1 MRGQM
6 RKLGNLSHGIR
17 GLQAKMRLLRDES
30 DRFLEETD
38 EVSESRNNLVAQYD
52 SIGADL
58 RDLMSEWEQGRAAL
72 AMTFA
77 RNGHSRC
84 VSAAELSHSVSPTL
98 SLEGSTVVGGSP
110 HDPYQPLNGKIL
122 HARSRSSTTT
132 DSSSEEVFEALVA
145 PRQRSTL
152 SREERLAKMKEDRV
166 RQVVVQ
172 EGRQA
177 NTHLLREL
185 ETVIK
190 LRPRGRT
197 TGRLE
202 SI

>member
-1 MRGQM
+1 M
-6 RKLGNLSHGIR
+6 RKLGNLSQGIR
-17 GLQAKMRLLRDES
+17 GLQAKLRLLRDES
-30 DRFLEETD
+30 DRFLEEAD
-38 EVSESRNNLVAQYD
+38 EASESRNSLVAQYD

-58 RDLMSEWEQGRAAL
+58 KDLTHEWEQGRVAL

-84 VSAAELSHSVSPTL
+84 VSTGGIFHSRSPTL

-110 HDPYQPLNGKIL
+110 RDAYQALHGRIL
-122 HARSRSSTTT
+122 HERSRSSTTT
-132 DSSSEEVFEALVA
+132 SSSGEEIFEAVA
-145 PRQRSTL
+145 VPRQRSTL
-152 SREERLAKMKEDRV
+152 TREERLAKMKEDRMK
-166 RQVVVQ
+166 QAFVQ
-172 EGRQA
+172 EGRQT

-197 TGRLE
+197 TGRVD
-202 SI
+202 SV

>member
-1 MRGQM
+1 M

-38 EVSESRNNLVAQYD
+38 EVSETRNNLVAQYD

-58 RDLMSEWEQGRAAL
+58 RDLMHEWEQGRAAL
-72 AMTFA
+72 AMAFA

-84 VSAAELSHSVSPTL
+84 ASAAEISHSVSPTL

-110 HDPYQPLNGKIL
+110 HDPYQALNGKL
-122 HARSRSSTTT
+122 MHTRSRSSTTT
-132 DSSSEEVFEALVA
+132 ESSGEEIFEALAA

-152 SREERLAKMKEDRV
+152 TRDERLAKMKEDRM

-197 TGRLE
+197 TGRLDN
-202 SI
+202 I

>member
-1 MRGQM
+1 M
-6 RKLGNLSHGIR
+6 RKLGNLSQGIR
-17 GLQAKMRLLRDES
+17 GLQAKLRLLRDES
-30 DRFLEETD
+30 DRFLEDTD
-38 EVSESRNNLVAQYD
+38 EASECRNNLVAQYD
-52 SIGADL
+52 SIGTDL
-58 RDLMSEWEQGRAAL
+58 RDLMHEWEQGRAAL
-72 AMTFA
+72 AMTFV

-84 VSAAELSHSVSPTL
+84 ASAGGIFHSRSPTL

-110 HDPYQPLNGKIL
+110 HDAYQAL
-122 HARSRSSTTT
+122 HRHVMHERSLSSTTT
-132 DSSSEEVFEALVA
+132 SSSGEEIFEAVAA

-152 SREERLAKMKEDRV
+152 TRDERLARIKEDRM
-166 RQVVVQ
+166 RQAVVH

-197 TGRLE
+197 TGRLDT
-202 SI
+202 I

>member
-1 MRGQM
+1 M
-6 RKLGNLSHGIR
+6 RKLGNFSQGIR

-30 DRFLEETD
+30 DRFLEEAD
-38 EVSESRNNLVAQYD
+38 EASESRNNLVAQYD

-58 RDLMSEWEQGRAAL
+58 RDLMQEWEQGRAAI

-84 VSAAELSHSVSPTL
+84 VSAGGIFHSRSPTL

-110 HDPYQPLNGKIL
+110 RDAYQAL
-122 HARSRSSTTT
+122 HGHIMHERSRSSTTT
-132 DSSSEEVFEALVA
+132 SSSGEEIFEAVAA
-145 PRQRSTL
+145 PRPRSTFT
-152 SREERLAKMKEDRV
+152 RDERLAKMKEDRMKQAV
-166 RQVVVQ
+166 IQ
-172 EGRQA
+172 EGRQT

-197 TGRLE
+197 TGRLDTV
-202 SI
+202 

>member
-6 RKLGNLSHGIR
+6 RKLGNLSQGIR

-30 DRFLEETD
+30 DRFLEEAD
-38 EVSESRNNLVAQYD
+38 EASESKNSLVAQYD

-58 RDLMSEWEQGRAAL
+58 KVLMQEWEQGRAAL
-72 AMTFA
+72 ATALA

-84 VSAAELSHSVSPTL
+84 VSAGGLFHSRSPTL

-110 HDPYQPLNGKIL
+110 RDAYQAL
-122 HARSRSSTTT
+122 HGHMMHERSRSSTTT
-132 DSSSEEVFEALVA
+132 SSSGEEVFEAIAV

-152 SREERLAKMKEDRV
+152 TRDERLAKIKEDRMK
-166 RQVVVQ
+166 QAVVH
-172 EGRQA
+172 EGRQT

-197 TGRLE
+197 TGR
-202 SI
+202 IDTI

>member
-1 MRGQM
+1 M

-17 GLQAKMRLLRDES
+17 GLQAKLRLLRDES

-58 RDLMSEWEQGRAAL
+58 RDLMHEWEQGRAAL

-84 VSAAELSHSVSPTL
+84 ASANGVSHSRSPTL

-110 HDPYQPLNGKIL
+110 HDAYQAL
-122 HARSRSSTTT
+122 HGHLTHERSRSSTTT
-132 DSSSEEVFEALVA
+132 ESSSEEVFEAIAA
-145 PRQRSTL
+145 PRQRSALT
-152 SREERLAKMKEDRV
+152 RDERLAKIKEDRM
-166 RQVVVQ
+166 RQAVVQ
-172 EGRQA
+172 EGRQG
-177 NTHLLREL
+177 NMHLLREL

-197 TGRLE
+197 TGRVDT
-202 SI
+202 I